1 MRKHTPGRLL
11 AYGLSV
17 VAVAALAIAGAASG
31 NHWADY
37 NGTANSHE
45 LKAGN
50 PDLCPATA
58 GGVSFRVDASAL
70 TEGGEYPLG
79 NPLVKITGL
88 DKDGGTLSWSLLPA
102 AADTYDVAAVVMKGG
117 PDAMIYYYDSGNG
130 GLDDSDTGITTPINT
145 NGEVGP
151 RPYGISHVDFCFD
164 PKGGT
169 GVKRLDVTKT
179 ADASWEKV
187 YTWDVQKSVDPSHLE
202 MKTGQTGTANWKV
215 DVTQTGSVARNA
227 VVSGTIKVTNPNGKD
242 VTGVTVG
249 DALPGAVVDCNGS
262 ASGLTVP
269 ANGSIECTYTA
280 ARASADGGT
289 NTATATAT
297 LDGVDVSDSG
307 TADFAFGAPK
317 VEINKTVKAVDG
329 KNTWN
334 GITGTTS
341 FPYSEQFSCS
351 STGRTN
357 VVNLLGDN
365 PATPEVETNYLL
377 DTDSA
382 TVTVHCSSTPP
393 PPNPPVTP
401 PTDEFMDVQVAKDA
415 TPQVQLVNGQA
426 TVSYTVRVKNNGPN
440 QAHNVTVADA
450 APSGVTFISV
460 TQAPVGGGCSITG
473 GVLLQCSLGT
483 LGPGV
488 ERVIGVSARVAQT
501 GTYVNCAMATGDG
514 KDTNGSNNRACA
526 STLVTAPVTPPAP
539 TPKPKPTKPQPKPK
553 PVVNVCRVLKVTPG
567 MVKANGS
574 NQLVV
579 AKVTKSKTP
588 VKGVA
593 VRFTGVGLNKVV
605 KTNKQ
610 GVARVGVTA
619 SKAGIMVVRITNVK
633 ACNSARIG
641 VVGVFE
647 PPVTG

>member
-1 MRKHTPGRLL
+1 MRKHIPARLL

-17 VAVAALAIAGAASG
+17 VAVAALAIAGAASAD
-31 NHWADY
+31 HWDDY
-37 NGTANSHE
+37 NGTADTHE
-45 LKAGN
+45 VVDGN
-50 PDLCPATA
+50 PPLCPAGA
-58 GGVSFRVDASAL
+58 GGLSFRLDASEL
-70 TEGGEYPLG
+70 KDGEYPSDD
-79 NPLVKITGL
+79 PVVKLTAV
-88 DKDGGTLSWSLLPA
+88 DVEGGTLSWALLPDA
-102 AADTYDVAAVVMKGG
+102 SHAYDMAAVVMKGG
-117 PDAMIYYYDSGNG
+117 EAGAVVFRYDASGAG
-130 GLDDSDTGITTPINT
+130 TDDSDDVSTPINPS
-145 NGEVGP
+145 GKFAA
-151 RPYGISHVDFCFD
+151 ISHVDFCFD
-164 PKGGT
+164 PKSDT
-169 GVKRLDVTKT
+169 GVDRLEVTKT

-187 YTWDVQKSVDPSHLE
+187 YTWDVEKSVDPSHLE

-215 DVTQTGSVARNA
+215 DVTQTGFAARNA
-227 VVSGTIKVTNPNGKD
+227 VVSGTITVTNPNDED

-249 DALPGAVVDCNGS
+249 DALPGAVVDCKGP

-269 ANGSIECTYTA
+269 AKGSIECTYTA
-280 ARASADGGT
+280 ARESVEGGGT

-307 TADFAFGAPK
+307 TADFTFGDPK

-329 KNTWN
+329 KNTWD

-341 FPYSEQFSCS
+341 FPYSEQFGCS

-365 PATPEVETNYLL
+365 PATPEVETNYVL

-393 PPNPPVTP
+393 PPNTPVTP

-426 TVSYTVRVKNNGPN
+426 SVSYTVRVKNNGPN

-450 APSGVTFISV
+450 APSGVTFLAV
-460 TQAPVGGGCSITG
+460 TQPPASGGCSITG

-488 ERVIGVSARVAQT
+488 ERVIGVSARVTQT

-514 KDTNGSNNRACA
+514 KDTNGGNNRACA

-539 TPKPKPTKPQPKPK
+539 TPKPKPTKPKPQPKPA
-553 PVVNVCRVLKVTPG
+553 PNLCRVLKVTPG

-574 NQLVV
+574 QTLVI

-588 VKGVA
+588 VSGVA
-593 VRFTGVGLNKVV
+593 VRFTGIGLNKVV
-605 KTNKQ
+605 KTDKQ
-610 GVARVGVTA
+610 GVARIGVA
-619 SKAGIMVVRITNVK
+619 PSKAGIMLVRITNVK

>member
-1 MRKHTPGRLL
+1 MVYH
-11 AYGLSV
+11 YD
-17 VAVAALAIAGAASG
+17 ASG
-31 NHWADY
+31 A
-37 NGTANSHE
+37 GT
-45 LKAGN
+45 
-50 PDLCPATA
+50 
-58 GGVSFRVDASAL
+58 
-70 TEGGEYPLG
+70 
-79 NPLVKITGL
+79 
-88 DKDGGTLSWSLLPA
+88 
-102 AADTYDVAAVVMKGG
+102 
-117 PDAMIYYYDSGNG
+117 
-130 GLDDSDTGITTPINT
+130 DDSDEGITTPINT
-145 NGEVGP
+145 EGNVDP

-164 PKGGT
+164 PKGDG
-169 GVKRLDVTKT
+169 GPDRLAVTKT
-179 ADASWEKV
+179 AQASWEKV
-187 YTWDVQKSVDPSHLE
+187 YTWDVEKSVDPSHLE
-202 MKTGQTGTANWKV
+202 LKTGTTGTANWKV
-215 DVTQTGSVARNA
+215 DVTQTGFAARNA
-227 VVSGTIKVTNPNGKD
+227 VVVGTITVTNPNDVD

-249 DALPGAVVDCNGS
+249 DALPGAVVDCDGS

-269 ANGSIECTYTA
+269 ANDSIECTYTA
-280 ARASADGGT
+280 ARASVDGGT

-307 TADFAFGAPK
+307 TADFTFGEPT

-329 KNTWN
+329 KNTWD

-341 FPYSEQFSCS
+341 FPYSEQFGCS

-365 PATPEVETNYLL
+365 PATPEVETSYVL

-393 PPNPPVTP
+393 PPSVTP

-426 TVSYTVRVKNNGPN
+426 SVSYTVRVKNNGPN

-450 APSGVTFISV
+450 APSGVTFLAI
-460 TQAPVGGGCSITG
+460 TQPPASGGCSITG

-488 ERVIGVSARVAQT
+488 ERVIGVSARVTQT

-514 KDTNGSNNRACA
+514 KDTNGGNNRACA

-539 TPKPKPTKPQPKPK
+539 TPKPKPTKPKPQPKPA
-553 PVVNVCRVLKVTPG
+553 PNLCRVLKVTPG

-574 NQLVV
+574 QTLVI

-588 VKGVA
+588 VSGVA
-593 VRFTGVGLNKVV
+593 VRFTGIGLNKVV
-605 KTNKQ
+605 KTDKQ
-610 GVARVGVTA
+610 GVARIGVA
-619 SKAGIMVVRITNVK
+619 PSKAGIMLVRITNVK

>member
-37 NGTANSHE
+37 NGTADTHVVVD
-45 LKAGN
+45 GN
-50 PDLCPATA
+50 PSCTTAA
-58 GGVSFRVDASAL
+58 GGLSFKVDGSDL
-70 TEGGEYPLG
+70 TEGGEYPSG
-79 NPLVKITGL
+79 DPIVKITKL
-88 DKDGGTLSWSLLPA
+88 DVEGGTLSWALLPDA
-102 AADTYDVAAVVMKGG
+102 SHTYDMAAVVMKGG
-117 PDAMIYYYDSGNG
+117 EAGAVVFSYDASGAG
-130 GLDDSDTGITTPINT
+130 TDDSDDVSTPINPS
-145 NGEVGP
+145 GKFAA
-151 RPYGISHVDFCFD
+151 ISHVDFCFD
-164 PKGGT
+164 PKSDT
-169 GVKRLDVTKT
+169 GVDRLEVTKT
-179 ADASWEKV
+179 AEAAWEKV
-187 YTWDVQKSVDPSHLE
+187 YTWDVEKSVDPSHLE

-215 DVTQTGSVARNA
+215 DVTQTGFVARNA
-227 VVSGTIKVTNPNGKD
+227 VVTGTITVKNPND
-242 VTGVTVG
+242 EAVTGVTVG
-249 DALPGAVVDCNGS
+249 DALEGAVVKCEGS
-262 ASGLTVP
+262 ASDLTVP
-269 ANGSIECTYTA
+269 ANGSIECSY
-280 ARASADGGT
+280 SAPRQSVEGGT
-289 NTATATAT
+289 NTASATGT

-307 TADFAFGAPK
+307 TADFVFGDPK

-329 KNTWN
+329 KNNWN
-334 GITGTTS
+334 NITGSTS
-341 FPYSEQFSCS
+341 FPYSEQFGCS

-365 PATPEVETNYLL
+365 PATPEVETDYVL

-426 TVSYTVRVKNNGPN
+426 SVSYTVRVKNNGPN

-450 APSGVTFISV
+450 APSGVTFVSV

-488 ERVIGVSARVAQT
+488 ERVIGVSARVTQT
-501 GTYVNCAMATGDG
+501 GTYVNCAMGTGDG
-514 KDTNGSNNRACA
+514 KDTNGGNNRACA

-539 TPKPKPTKPQPKPK
+539 TPKPKPTKPKPKPK
-553 PVVNVCRVLKVTPG
+553 PVANVCRVLKVTPG
-567 MVKANGS
+567 MVKVNGRKHV
-574 NQLVV
+574 VV
-579 AKVTKSKTP
+579 AKVTKTKTP
-588 VKGVA
+588 VRGVA

-610 GVARVGVTA
+610 GVARVGVTP
-619 SKAGIMVVRITNVK
+619 SKSGIMVVRITNVK

>member
-280 ARASADGGT
+280 ARDSADGGT
-289 NTATATAT
+289 NIATATAT

-307 TADFAFGAPK
+307 TADFTFGAPK

-426 TVSYTVRVKNNGPN
+426 SVSYTVRVKNNGPN

-450 APSGVTFISV
+450 APSGVTFVAV
-460 TQAPVGGGCSITG
+460 TQPPASGGCSITG
-473 GVLLQCSLGT
+473 GVLLQCSL
-483 LGPGV
+483 
-488 ERVIGVSARVAQT
+488 
-501 GTYVNCAMATGDG
+501 
-514 KDTNGSNNRACA
+514 
-526 STLVTAPVTPPAP
+526 
-539 TPKPKPTKPQPKPK
+539 
-553 PVVNVCRVLKVTPG
+553 
-567 MVKANGS
+567 
-574 NQLVV
+574 
-579 AKVTKSKTP
+579 
-588 VKGVA
+588 
-593 VRFTGVGLNKVV
+593 
-605 KTNKQ
+605 
-610 GVARVGVTA
+610 
-619 SKAGIMVVRITNVK
+619 
-633 ACNSARIG
+633 
-641 VVGVFE
+641 
-647 PPVTG
+647 

>member
-1 MRKHTPGRLL
+1 MRKRGKRGVL
-11 AYGLSV
+11 ALGLVGV
-17 VAVAALAIAGAASG
+17 VIALTLVLVGAATGYDGNASKVEEGVSG
-31 NHWADY
+31 N
-37 NGTANSHE
+37 
-45 LKAGN
+45 
-50 PDLCPATA
+50 PRCPAGSANAGSIKIDGSQLQPGDFDGRIRITA
-58 GGVSFRVDASAL
+58 RGGDPDAVSWELIDHSV
-70 TEGGEYPLG
+70 E
-79 NPLVKITGL
+79 VM
-88 DKDGGTLSWSLLPA
+88 
-102 AADTYDVAAVVMKGG
+102 AVIVKGG
-117 PDAMIYYYDSGNG
+117 DLANIYYYDGTVTSDSGLTPPLNG
-130 GLDDSDTGITTPINT
+130 GDQNPQ
-145 NGEVGP
+145 
-151 RPYGISHVDFCFD
+151 ISHVEFCFD
-164 PKGGT
+164 PKDAPTPKLTVEKSASGTSQIQHSWAIDKQVKVAGASDATYGDNASLNLADGGNGSFT
-169 GVKRLDVTKT
+169 
-179 ADASWEKV
+179 
-187 YTWDVQKSVDPSHLE
+187 
-202 MKTGQTGTANWKV
+202 WKV
-215 DVTQTGSVARNA
+215 TVTHSQVQTYTVN
-227 VVSGTIKVTNPNGKD
+227 GTIKLVNSGTVA
-242 VTGVTVG
+242 VTGVDVADSLT
-249 DALPGAVVDCNGS
+249 GASIDCGNGQS
-262 ASGLTVP
+262 TGITVP
-269 ANGSIECTYTA
+269 ANTTVNCAYSVTPGSQVPN
-280 ARASADGGT
+280 
-289 NTATATAT
+289 NTATATWGSDGSAMAEAT
-297 LDGVDVSDSG
+297 IVWASPTEVGVPASVEDGGQIDESLDLGDLQGNSWTDTYDERWTCSKG
-307 TADFAFGAPK
+307 TPSP
-317 VEINKTVKAVDG
+317 
-329 KNTWN
+329 N
-334 GITGTTS
+334 G
-341 FPYSEQFSCS
+341 
-351 STGRTN
+351 GRTN
-357 VVNLLGDN
+357 
-365 PATPEVETNYLL
+365 T
-377 DTDSA
+377 A
-382 TVTVHCSSTPP
+382 TVTWDGGSDSDSASVQVGCGTTPP
-393 PPNPPVTP
+393 PTPPVAPPVTP

-426 TVSYTVRVKNNGPN
+426 TVAYTVRVKNNGPN

-450 APSGVTFISV
+450 APSGVTFVSV

-488 ERVIGVSARVAQT
+488 ERVIGVSARVTQT

-514 KDTNGSNNRACA
+514 KDTNGGNNRACA

>member
-1 MRKHTPGRLL
+1 
-11 AYGLSV
+11 
-17 VAVAALAIAGAASG
+17 
-31 NHWADY
+31 
-37 NGTANSHE
+37 
-45 LKAGN
+45 
-50 PDLCPATA
+50 
-58 GGVSFRVDASAL
+58 
-70 TEGGEYPLG
+70 
-79 NPLVKITGL
+79 
-88 DKDGGTLSWSLLPA
+88 
-102 AADTYDVAAVVMKGG
+102 
-117 PDAMIYYYDSGNG
+117 
-130 GLDDSDTGITTPINT
+130 
-145 NGEVGP
+145 
-151 RPYGISHVDFCFD
+151 
-164 PKGGT
+164 
-169 GVKRLDVTKT
+169 
-179 ADASWEKV
+179 
-187 YTWDVQKSVDPSHLE
+187 
-202 MKTGQTGTANWKV
+202 
-215 DVTQTGSVARNA
+215 
-227 VVSGTIKVTNPNGKD
+227 
-242 VTGVTVG
+242 
-249 DALPGAVVDCNGS
+249 
-262 ASGLTVP
+262 VP
-269 ANGSIECTYTA
+269 ANDSIACTYTA
-280 ARASADGGT
+280 ARTSVEGGT

-307 TADFAFGAPK
+307 TADFTFGEPT

-341 FPYSEQFSCS
+341 FPYSEQFGCS

-365 PATPEVETNYLL
+365 PATPEVETNYVL

-393 PPNPPVTP
+393 PPNTPVTP

-415 TPQVQLVNGQA
+415 TPQIQLVNGQA
-426 TVSYTVRVKNNGPN
+426 SVSYTVRVKNNGPN

-450 APSGVTFISV
+450 APSGVTFVAV
-460 TQAPVGGGCSITG
+460 TQPPTAGGCSITG

-488 ERVIGVSARVAQT
+488 ERVIGVSARVTQT

-514 KDTNGSNNRACA
+514 KDTNGGNNRACA

-539 TPKPKPTKPQPKPK
+539 TPKPKPTKPKPQPKPA
-553 PVVNVCRVLKVTPG
+553 PNLCRVLKVTPG

-574 NQLVV
+574 QTLVI

-588 VKGVA
+588 VSGVA
-593 VRFTGVGLNKVV
+593 VRFTGIGLNKVV
-605 KTNKQ
+605 KTDKQ
-610 GVARVGVTA
+610 GVARIGVA
-619 SKAGIMVVRITNVK
+619 PSKAGIMLVRITNVK